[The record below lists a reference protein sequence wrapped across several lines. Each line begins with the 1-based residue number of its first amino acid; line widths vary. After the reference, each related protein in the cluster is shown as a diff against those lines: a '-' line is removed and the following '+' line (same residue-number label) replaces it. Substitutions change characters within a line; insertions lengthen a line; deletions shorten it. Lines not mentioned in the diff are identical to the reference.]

1 MSKTKEYLD
10 QYLAARPEKTSQ
22 KIRSMIDRHEVY
34 DYEEKIGKSI
44 FEMSVDEIIDMMKTF
59 RRRGAQ
65 KSKLSTKTYDVI
77 CSLFRS
83 FFSWYIDEVEVIKN
97 PFNSPEFK
105 AKYKNILTDVRVIG
119 VTKESITK
127 AINRLYSNENRDYAE
142 YCEAIVRMAYEGF
155 ATTHDI
161 VFLKESDIDILRRS
175 VTIRG
180 REHLLSSKLYELLVS
195 IHNKDE
201 MPAPRG
207 VFAMISFEG
216 SYFKFP
222 TRESFVD
229 VKREAVFWQSYIS
242 RLFRSKITPCFE
254 STVSFRDIYIYG
266 FYEHI
271 VRKYGREE
279 AERMILSDNDG
290 RVNMILLDEAD
301 AYGVGENLSPTQLRK
316 TVRQCVFPDR

>member
-10 QYLAARPEKTSQ
+10 QYLATRPEKTSN
-22 KIRSMIDRHEVY
+22 KIRSMIDRYEVY

-65 KSKLSTKTYDVI
+65 KSKLSMKTYDVI
-77 CSLFRS
+77 SSLFRT

-105 AKYKNILTDVRVIG
+105 AKYKNILTDVRIIG

-127 AINRLYSNENRDYAE
+127 AINRLYANENKDYAE

-155 ATTHDI
+155 AATYD
-161 VFLKESDIDILRRS
+161 VVNLKESDIDHLRRS

-180 REHLLSSKLYELLVS
+180 REHLLSSRLYELLVK
-195 IHNKDE
+195 IHKKE
-201 MPAPRG
+201 TMQAPRG
-207 VFAMISFEG
+207 EFVMVEYDG

-222 TRESFVD
+222 TRESFAG
-229 VKREAVFWQSYIS
+229 VKRESVYWQSYLSRVFKNKIS
-242 RLFRSKITPCFE
+242 PCFDVN
-254 STVSFRDIYIYG
+254 VSFRDIYVYG
-266 FYEHI
+266 FYEHL
-271 VRKYGREE
+271 VRKYSKEE
-279 AERMILSDNDG
+279 ADRMILSNKDG
-290 RVNMILLDEAD
+290 KVNMILTEESRI
-301 AYGVGENLSPTQLRK
+301 YGMGDNISPTQLRK
-316 TVRQCVFPDR
+316 TIRKCVFPDR

>member
-10 QYLAARPEKTSQ
+10 AYLATRPEKTSL

-65 KSKLSTKTYDVI
+65 KSKLSIKTYDVI
-77 CSLFRS
+77 SSLFRM
-83 FFSWYIDEVEVIKN
+83 FFSWYIDEIEVIKN
-97 PFNSPEFK
+97 PFNSREFK
-105 AKYKNILTDVRVIG
+105 EKYKNILADVRSVG
-119 VTKESITK
+119 MSKESIAK
-127 AINRLYSNENRDYAE
+127 AITNLYVNENRDYAE
-142 YCEAIVRMAYEGF
+142 YCEAIIRMAYEGF

-161 VFLKESDIDILRRS
+161 VFLKEPDIDSLRRS

-180 REHLLSSKLYELLVS
+180 REHLLSSKLFELLVS
-195 IHNKDE
+195 IHNKE
-201 MPAPRG
+201 TMPASRG
-207 VFAMISFEG
+207 EFVMISFDG

-222 TRESFVD
+222 TRESFKGA
-229 VKREAVFWQSYIS
+229 KREAVFWQSYLS
-242 RLFRSKITPCFE
+242 RLFKGKITPCFE
-254 STVSFRDIYIYG
+254 TNVSFRDIYIYG

-290 RVNMILLDEAD
+290 KVNVAILEEANV
-301 AYGVGENLSPTQLRK
+301 YGVGDNLSPTNLRK
-316 TVRQCVFPDR
+316 TVRQCVFPDK